1 MDGPDA
7 SGRRRGGFRACT
19 FIFVLGALESMGFIA
34 NMASLVLYF
43 YFIMHFD
50 IPTSA
55 NTLTN
60 FMGSV
65 FLLSLVGACI
75 ADTFLNRFYT
85 SLLFGVM
92 EVMACDSYLSRLNLL
107 GFR

>member
-1 MDGPDA
+1 
-7 SGRRRGGFRACT
+7 
-19 FIFVLGALESMGFIA
+19 MGFIA

-43 YFIMHFD
+43 YYIMHFD
-50 IPTSA
+50 IATSA

-65 FLLSLVGACI
+65 FMLSLVGAFT

-85 SLLFGVM
+85 CLLFGIM
-92 EVMACDSYLSRLNLL
+92 EVMVPDSYISKTFLNPDNLI
-107 GFR
+107 F